1 MRNYKPLLRQSIPQ
15 LLSRNRWFRW
25 RCGYRRTRLDHPLSL
40 SPDKSNL
47 FIYLLCIDVPR
58 SATEKVS
65 ERKCSEYTRN
75 GCIMH
80 TPQIR
85 ISVRLRTL
93 KAFIMIIIII
103 IMVITNEGGGDDED
117 DG

>member
-1 MRNYKPLLRQSIPQ
+1 MAMRISSDKTRPPALSIPRQ
-15 LLSRNRWFRW
+15 IKLIHISFMY
-25 RCGYRRTRLDHPLSL
+25 RCTY
-40 SPDKSNL
+40 
-47 FIYLLCIDVPR
+47 R

-117 DG
+117 DGSAADDDDEKNKKKMRRMK